1 MSLLLNFIDQHKRQL
16 VQIYTKER
24 QSTGEEGLL
33 WILETPDKR
42 ANVSY
47 VPFDDIPE
55 GIVDEVNKLKAQ
67 NGSDS
72 IIYFYVCDPLL
83 AQIIQIDLRDFN
95 PDTAKMNYVPNVT
108 VIDDNQSNQDNNNN
122 TDTEQVSVKEICM
135 ETNKS
140 EVTQKT
146 TTEES
151 TTPSL
156 PA

>member
-1 MSLLLNFIDQHKRQL
+1 MSVLLNFVDQHKRQL

-47 VPFDDIPE
+47 VTMSDLPE
-55 GIVDEVNKLKAQ
+55 AIVDEVDKLKKE

-83 AQIIQIDLRDFN
+83 AQIIQIDLRNFN
-95 PDTAKMNYVPNVT
+95 PETAEMKFHTNETQKNM
-108 VIDDNQSNQDNNNN
+108 
-122 TDTEQVSVKEICM
+122 TEE
-135 ETNKS
+135 KS
-140 EVTQKT
+140 EEQ
-146 TTEES
+146 
-151 TTPSL
+151 
-156 PA
+156 